1 MSGPIRTCALGLVS
15 ALTALLCSPAMA
27 AADTIRIGGTT
38 SVRESGLLAAL
49 EAGFRRD
56 TGDQLQFIVGGT
68 GRVLKL
74 LEAQDVSGALVHD
87 TDSEQALLD
96 VGGAAE
102 RFDVM
107 RNDYI
112 ILGPSQ
118 AEVPM
123 DVIDLFRAIA
133 AGEMP
138 FVSRGD
144 NSGTHRAELR
154 IWAAAGIDV
163 DDPAA
168 RTWYRKSGSGQGAT
182 LNIAA
187 SLDAFV
193 LADAATWIAFDNK
206 ANLVPKGC
214 RGESLRNVYGVL
226 LGYDGD
232 DVDGGGEGFAR
243 WLLGPGQAVIEAFEV
258 RGQRPFV
265 PVSQA
270 GLEGS
275 LPVVE
280 ALCGMAPPNG

>member
-1 MSGPIRTCALGLVS
+1 MTGLIRLLSLQLMFGLS
-15 ALTALLCSPAMA
+15 ALLTVATFA

-49 EAGFRRD
+49 ETAFQRD
-56 TGDQLQFIVGGT
+56 TGHQLQFIVGGT

-87 TDSEQALLD
+87 TDSERALLD
-96 VGGAAE
+96 AGGAAQ

-107 RNDYI
+107 RNDYL
-112 ILGPSQ
+112 ILGPRD
-118 AEVPM
+118 ADVPT
-123 DVIDLFRAIA
+123 DVIDLFRTIA
-133 AGEMP
+133 ARELP

-154 IWAAAGIDV
+154 IWSAAGV
-163 DDPAA
+163 DIEDPAA
-168 RTWYRKSGSGQGAT
+168 RSWYRKSGSGQGAT

-206 ANLVPKGC
+206 ADLMPNGC
-214 RGESLRNVYGVL
+214 RGAALRNVYGVL
-226 LGYDGD
+226 LGYDAQ
-232 DVDGGGEGFAR
+232 DVDDRGERFAR
-243 WLLGPGQAVIEAFEV
+243 WLLGPGQAVIETFKV
-258 RGQRPFV
+258 RGQAPFV

-270 GLEGS
+270 DLTGS

-280 ALCGMAPPNG
+280 GLCTARS

>member
-1 MSGPIRTCALGLVS
+1 MLGPIRTCALGLVS
-15 ALTALLCSPAMA
+15 ALTALLCSLAMA

-38 SVRESGLLAAL
+38 AVRESGLLAAL

-96 VGGAAE
+96 AGGAAE

-163 DDPAA
+163 DAPQRAGGTANPA
-168 RTWYRKSGSGQGAT
+168 
-182 LNIAA
+182 
-187 SLDAFV
+187 
-193 LADAATWIAFDNK
+193 
-206 ANLVPKGC
+206 
-214 RGESLRNVYGVL
+214 
-226 LGYDGD
+226 LG
-232 DVDGGGEGFAR
+232 
-243 WLLGPGQAVIEAFEV
+243 
-258 RGQRPFV
+258 RGQP
-265 PVSQA
+265 
-270 GLEGS
+270 
-275 LPVVE
+275 
-280 ALCGMAPPNG
+280 

>member
-1 MSGPIRTCALGLVS
+1 M
-15 ALTALLCSPAMA
+15 LLPHPDKC
-27 AADTIRIGGTT
+27 IRIHDRYFFM
-38 SVRESGLLAAL
+38 SQGLLI
-49 EAGFRRD
+49 
-56 TGDQLQFIVGGT
+56 QLTEKGKLGGN
-68 GRVLKL
+68 L
-74 LEAQDVSGALVHD
+74 SH
-87 TDSEQALLD
+87 
-96 VGGAAE
+96 
-102 RFDVM
+102 
-107 RNDYI
+107 
-112 ILGPSQ
+112 
-118 AEVPM
+118 
-123 DVIDLFRAIA
+123 
-133 AGEMP
+133 
-138 FVSRGD
+138 
-144 NSGTHRAELR
+144 
-154 IWAAAGIDV
+154 AGIDV

-193 LADAATWIAFDNK
+193 LADVATWIAFDNK

-226 LGYDGD
+226 LGYDGE

-270 GLEGS
+270 GRDDS

-280 ALCGMAPPNG
+280 ALCGMATPDR

>member
-1 MSGPIRTCALGLVS
+1 MQHDPENTEIPEIPEITVITPTAKLATQTHGGRAKCLQRLVRLELPVPQTVALS
-15 ALTALLCSPAMA
+15 F
-27 AADTIRIGGTT
+27 D
-38 SVRESGLLAAL
+38 E
-49 EAGFRRD
+49 
-56 TGDQLQFIVGGT
+56 
-68 GRVLKL
+68 
-74 LEAQDVSGALVHD
+74 VH
-87 TDSEQALLD
+87 
-96 VGGAAE
+96 
-102 RFDVM
+102 
-107 RNDYI
+107 
-112 ILGPSQ
+112 
-118 AEVPM
+118 
-123 DVIDLFRAIA
+123 AIA

-163 DDPAA
+163 DDPST

-206 ANLVPKGC
+206 ANLVAKGC

-226 LGYDGD
+226 LGYDGE

-243 WLLGPGQAVIEAFEV
+243 WLLGPGQAVIEDFEM

-270 GLEGS
+270 GRDGS

-280 ALCGMAPPNG
+280 ALCGMATPDS